1 MVSFEEITE
10 LYGVYIIFAI
20 IGIFTILTV
29 RFYSKKDIYD
39 PEPKGRLFLAFILG
53 IVSVIPALIFSLI
66 GGLFVGFNTI
76 LLSVIIAPV
85 MEEIA
90 KLLFVIYLAK
100 SDDFDGPLDGLIYGA
115 MVGAGFAA
123 AENVLYGFGQVN
135 LSQGV
140 TLTAFRSLT
149 LIIGHPLY
157 TGLAGV
163 GVGEWKVGMAR
174 SKYDKIWRSMLFHGL
189 WNLSASMS
197 NIVLLFI
204 GLVVVVV
211 INVIVLRR
219 ELRRTLA
226 IDKSAYERGYYTQ
239 KNQSNEQFNFQQNR
253 DSNMSINNFDPNN
266 DMIENGNL
274 IKDNFCRD
282 CGTSRFEGD
291 RFCRN
296 CGKPFQ

>member
-1 MVSFEEITE
+1 M
-10 LYGVYIIFAI
+10 
-20 IGIFTILTV
+20 
-29 RFYSKKDIYD
+29 
-39 PEPKGRLFLAFILG
+39 
-53 IVSVIPALIFSLI
+53 IPALIFSLI
-66 GGLFVGFNTI
+66 GGLFVGFNTV

-123 AENVLYGFGQVN
+123 AENVLYGFAQVH

-211 INVIVLRR
+211 MNVIVLRR

-239 KNQSNEQFNFQQNR
+239 KNQSNEQFNIQQNR
-253 DSNMSINNFDPNN
+253 GPNMGINNFDPNN

-274 IKDNFCRD
+274 IKENFCSCLLYTSPSPRD
-282 CGTSRFEGD
+282 RQKSRM
-291 RFCRN
+291 
-296 CGKPFQ
+296 PSSA

>member
-1 MVSFEEITE
+1 M
-10 LYGVYIIFAI
+10 
-20 IGIFTILTV
+20 
-29 RFYSKKDIYD
+29 
-39 PEPKGRLFLAFILG
+39 
-53 IVSVIPALIFSLI
+53 IPALIFSLI

-211 INVIVLRR
+211 MNVIVLRR

-239 KNQSNEQFNFQQNR
+239 KNQSNEQFNIQQNR
-253 DSNMSINNFDPNN
+253 GPNMGINNFDPNN